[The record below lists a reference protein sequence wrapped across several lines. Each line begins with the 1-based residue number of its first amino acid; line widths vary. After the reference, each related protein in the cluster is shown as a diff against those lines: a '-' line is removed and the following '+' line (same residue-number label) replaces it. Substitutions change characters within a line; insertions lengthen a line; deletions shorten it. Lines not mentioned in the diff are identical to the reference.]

1 MVAIDI
7 PHQPEGAGTRRR
19 RAVGGAVALA
29 ALLCAAC
36 APDAWR
42 PDDPFE
48 AFLDQI
54 QNKCGEMRIGSRSI
68 GSDLLQ
74 NPDPYFLDVTSRYY
88 HRKISGQNYAEAL
101 AGSFGTTPAAP
112 AASSGPQLTL
122 RVSLDPA
129 LARQVKPDA
138 VLFVFARAE
147 NGPPMPLA
155 IQRIA
160 ASELP
165 TTLVLDDSMGMIPAM
180 KLSGFPK
187 VVVGARISASGNASA
202 QPGDLQILVSGVDTA
217 RKEPLDL
224 IINSVV
230 P

>member
-1 MVAIDI
+1 
-7 PHQPEGAGTRRR
+7 
-19 RAVGGAVALA
+19 
-29 ALLCAAC
+29 
-36 APDAWR
+36 
-42 PDDPFE
+42 
-48 AFLDQI
+48 
-54 QNKCGEMRIGSRSI
+54 
-68 GSDLLQ
+68 
-74 NPDPYFLDVTSRYY
+74 
-88 HRKISGQNYAEAL
+88 
-101 AGSFGTTPAAP
+101 
-112 AASSGPQLTL
+112 
-122 RVSLDPA
+122 
-129 LARQVKPDA
+129 
-138 VLFVFARAE
+138 
-147 NGPPMPLA
+147 MPLA